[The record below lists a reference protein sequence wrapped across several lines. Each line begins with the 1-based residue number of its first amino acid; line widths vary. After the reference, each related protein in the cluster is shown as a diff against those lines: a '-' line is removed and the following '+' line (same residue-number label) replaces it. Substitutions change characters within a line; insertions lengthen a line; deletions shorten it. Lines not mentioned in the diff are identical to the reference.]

1 MNMPGLSFNNSNW
14 PHIVEAGRA
23 WSCITAAFVP
33 WMFAALYLID
43 GGIWKTAGRYIYLAV
58 VLGGLF
64 IPMYVLGKKYE

>member
-1 MNMPGLSFNNSNW
+1 
-14 PHIVEAGRA
+14 
-23 WSCITAAFVP
+23 
-33 WMFAALYLID
+33 MFAALYLID